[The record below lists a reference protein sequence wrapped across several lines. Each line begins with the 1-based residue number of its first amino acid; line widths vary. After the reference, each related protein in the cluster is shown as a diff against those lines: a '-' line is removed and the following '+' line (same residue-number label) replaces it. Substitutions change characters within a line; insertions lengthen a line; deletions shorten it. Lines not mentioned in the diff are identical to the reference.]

1 MRQLSDRSPR
11 RLDRGRASIE
21 FLVFSVVL
29 LVPIIFGIQSLW
41 AIQGA
46 SIATEQAARDA
57 VRAFTQSRGTSQAR
71 ALADTVARRVVG
83 EHGVIG
89 PTRIEYRCESASCL
103 APGSLVAVR
112 VTTDVSVFQ
121 APFWGSTWPVTVS
134 VTGTGTARV
143 SRYGGVG

>member
-1 MRQLSDRSPR
+1 MRRSSVRNPR
-11 RLDRGRASIE
+11 GLDHGRASIE

-57 VRAFTQSRGTSQAR
+57 VRAFTQQTGTSQAR
-71 ALADTVARRVVG
+71 AVADRVARRVVQ
-83 EHGVIG
+83 EHGVLG
-89 PTRIEYRCESASCL
+89 ALRIDYRCQVASCL
-103 APGSLVAVR
+103 APGSLVEAR
-112 VTTDVSVFQ
+112 VTTDVGVFQ
-121 APFWGSTWPVTVS
+121 APFWGSNWPVTVS
-134 VTGTGTARV
+134 VTGTATARV

>member
-1 MRQLSDRSPR
+1 MRPLSDPGPR
-11 RLDRGRASIE
+11 GLDRGRASIE

-29 LVPIIFGIQSLW
+29 LVPIIFGVQSLW

-46 SIATEQAARDA
+46 SIGAEQAARDA
-57 VRAFTQSRGTSQAR
+57 VRAFTQSTGTSQAR
-71 ALADTVARRVVG
+71 TAADTVARRVTA
-83 EHGVIG
+83 EHGVAG
-89 PTRIEYRCESASCL
+89 PIRIDYRCQATSCL
-103 APGSLVAVR
+103 APGSLVEVR

-134 VTGTGTARV
+134 VTGTATARV